1 MKTTN
6 RILLVAAAAAFTLNA
21 SVSGAE
27 SASPAR
33 VPTNQALAASPR
45 YLEEHPELL
54 RIPQPVEES
63 EARAARARK
72 QLAQLAENRAL
83 ANSPRFLEEHPELLR
98 TPPSAE
104 AAYAKAARIRKQLAK
119 LMENR
124 AWAASPRVR
133 EEFPWLTRGGVVP

>member
-6 RILLVAAAAAFTLNA
+6 RILLLAAAAAAAFTLNA

-45 YLEEHPELL
+45 YLEEHPEL
-54 RIPQPVEES
+54 P
-63 EARAARARK
+63 
-72 QLAQLAENRAL
+72 
-83 ANSPRFLEEHPELLR
+83 R

-104 AAYAKAARIRKQLAK
+104 AAQAKAARIRKQLAK
-119 LMENR
+119 LMANR
-124 AWAASPRVR
+124 AWAASPQVR
-133 EEFPWLTRGGVVP
+133 EEFPRLTRGGVAP